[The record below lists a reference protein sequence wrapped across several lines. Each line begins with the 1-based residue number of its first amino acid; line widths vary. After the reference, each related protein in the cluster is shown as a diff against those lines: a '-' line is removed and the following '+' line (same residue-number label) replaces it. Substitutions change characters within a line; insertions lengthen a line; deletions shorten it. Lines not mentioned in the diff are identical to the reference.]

1 MLMQVA
7 VLLKQK
13 LALVLGSIL
22 ESAYNLPPKYCVNLH
37 IPRIWLLSLN

>member
-22 ESAYNLPPKYCVNLH
+22 ESAYKHPPPPNIV
-37 IPRIWLLSLN
+37 

>member
-22 ESAYNLPPKYCVNLH
+22 ESAYTPPKYCVNLH
-37 IPRIWLLSLN
+37 ISRIWLLSLN